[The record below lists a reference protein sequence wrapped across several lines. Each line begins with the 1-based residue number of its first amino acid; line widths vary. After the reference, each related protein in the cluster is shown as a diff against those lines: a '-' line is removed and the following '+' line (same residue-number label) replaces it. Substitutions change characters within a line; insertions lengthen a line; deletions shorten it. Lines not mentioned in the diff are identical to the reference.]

1 MKKPV
6 ILTLFLIT
14 AFSFSAFGQNAE
26 YASSRLNNFSNQ
38 LKRKTVDLADRTTR
52 RLNGYSVTRA
62 DIEEA
67 FLASQM
73 DASAGLF
80 GQMISDNRRA
90 SELRDAVIFLN
101 DLARRAPNYGSNG
114 YLWRDVQNS
123 LNDIN
128 RELGNSPG
136 NGGNNNGGN
145 NGNNQQI
152 TGRVYWRGTVDD
164 RVQLF
169 IRDQNLR
176 VQTISGR
183 SYPDGNYNFTAA
195 LPSRRVSVD
204 VNKQRGRGNVRVIQQ
219 PSRDND
225 FTTVVEI
232 SDEGSGARE
241 YELEIYWRRD

>member
-1 MKKPV
+1 MRKT
-6 ILTLFLIT
+6 ILLTLFVIIT
-14 AFSFSAFGQNAE
+14 FSFTAFGQNAE
-26 YASSRLNNFSNQ
+26 YASSRLNNYSNQ
-38 LKRKTVDLADRTTR
+38 LKRRTVDLADRTTR

-80 GQMISDNRRA
+80 AQMISDNRRA
-90 SELRDAVIFLN
+90 SELRDAAFFLN
-101 DLARRAPNYGSNG
+101 DLARRAPNYGSNS

-123 LNDIN
+123 LNDIS

-136 NGGNNNGGN
+136 NGGNNGGN

-152 TGRVYWRGTVDD
+152 IGRVYWRGTVDD
-164 RVQLF
+164 RVQLV

-204 VNKQRGRGNVRVIQQ
+204 VNKQKGRGNVRVIQQ

-232 SDEGSGARE
+232 TDEGNGAKE
-241 YELEIYWRRD
+241 YELEIFWRRD